1 MFLASTK
8 KKIQLTF
15 EDVLIKTIPQQRKCC
30 NKNAEPQKPKIIL
43 ESVSGTIQP
52 GQFLAII
59 GASGKYKK
67 SCLKLEWTLAVRMG
81 SMIVKE
87 GDPNLCCRV
96 YSFLS
101 DQNEHTLQLIMRTCA
116 VLNRTLTH

>member
-1 MFLASTK
+1 VFLASTK

-43 ESVSGTIQP
+43 ENVSGTIQP

-59 GASGKYKK
+59 GASGKYNK
-67 SCLKLEWTLAVRMG
+67 SCLQLEWTLAGRMG
-81 SMIVKE
+81 SMRVKE
-87 GDPNLCCRV
+87 GDPKSCCRV
-96 YSFLS
+96 YSILS
-101 DQNEHTLQLIMRTCA
+101 DQNELTLQLIMRTC
-116 VLNRTLTH
+116 VV